1 MKAVKC
7 HAPGGEVMRLRGA
20 RHAASTCLGYRC
32 CTSVQILAGI
42 DAMERCASGVE
53 PHRVNINRTV
63 VGHPCHTWGRR
74 PRAAEPPRARRPHQ
88 IIFLTHHT
96 PQDCVLDAILALHV
110 RGSTTAAS

>member
-1 MKAVKC
+1 
-7 HAPGGEVMRLRGA
+7 MRLRGA

-74 PRAAEPPRARRPHQ
+74 PRAAEPPRARAHRQTTPNYL
-88 IIFLTHHT
+88 FDT